1 MDQTQYDLAVSEGAL
16 SDDYKDTVLSA
27 ATIEELAEKT
37 GCKPET
43 LKDTIESF
51 NTFAEGGKDYKHNR
65 GANYMRAFDGKM
77 YYAMPMSGLMLNTQG
92 GPRRNE
98 NAEVLDTNGNRF
110 RTSIPRARW
119 AASPPACIRAA
130 QTSPSASSSA
140 KSPARTLR
148 PQRMLCLL
156 MPRASRSSL
165 RPLRWAW
172 IPIWAAKRPMR
183 SARTEYVSSTAQGM
197 MGNVVTRVTVQDGKV
212 AAVEVLEQTE
222 TEGIGTLAINELPGK
237 FVGCATAEEID
248 AVDSVSGATIT
259 SNALKEAVKAAL
271 ASGEVID
278 GALRNHKTI

>member
-1 MDQTQYDLAVSEGAL
+1 M
-16 SDDYKDTVLSA
+16 LSA

-65 GANYMRAFDGKM
+65 SADYMRAFDGKM

-98 NAEVLDTNGNRF
+98 NAEVLDTNGNPIPHLYSAGEMGGI
-110 RTSIPRARW
+110 TSCMYQGGTNIAECIIFGEIAGTN
-119 AASPPACIRAA
+119 AA
-130 QTSPSASSSA
+130 
-140 KSPARTLR
+140 
-148 PQRMLCLL
+148 
-156 MPRASRSSL
+156 
-165 RPLRWAW
+165 
-172 IPIWAAKRPMR
+172 AAKDALPAYAAREQVE
-183 SARTEYVSSTAQGM
+183 SAPITLGMDTDLGGEATYEVGENQYVGSAQGM

-271 ASGEVID
+271 AQ
-278 GALRNHKTI
+278 AK